1 MGSDFAYTNY
11 PEDWVRTTLG
21 EMIRQSKGSIQTGP
35 FGSQLHAADY
45 VEIGIPSVMPK
56 NISIEGIVEQ
66 DIARIT
72 QEDADR
78 LKKYLLEEGDII
90 YSRRGDVEKCALV
103 KQHETGWLCGTGCLR
118 VRLGNESHVTPEFL
132 HAYLSTPAIREWVSR
147 NAIGATMPNL
157 NTTILS
163 DIPVILPNS
172 SSIQLIGNI
181 WHEINQKIT
190 LNRQI
195 NQTLEQMAQTLFKS
209 WFVDFDPVIDNA
221 LDAGNEIPESLQNRA
236 ELRQKVRASQDFQ
249 PLPADILA
257 LFPAEFEDSELGWV
271 PKGWEISTAG
281 DEFVIKGGATPSTA
295 IPEFWD
301 GTIHWTSPKDLSSN
315 ETKILLDTSRKITN
329 AGLNKISSGLLPINT
344 VLMSSR
350 APVGYLAL
358 AKVPLAI
365 NQGYIA
371 IPSAKM
377 LSSEYTIHWLES
389 AMDEIKGMAG
399 GTTFAEISKSTFK
412 TINLIIPT
420 LNVVNE
426 FTDIVQSKYSLITNN
441 VQEISL
447 LTQLRDTLLPKLI
460 SGELRLD
467 EIPSP

>member
-195 NQTLEQMAQTLFKS
+195 NQTLEQMAQTMFKS

-221 LDAGNEIPESLQNRA
+221 LDAGNDIPDTLQERA
-236 ELRQKVRASQDFQ
+236 EQRRLLRAKADFKV
-249 PLPADILA
+249 
-257 LFPAEFEDSELGWV
+257 
-271 PKGWEISTAG
+271 
-281 DEFVIKGGATPSTA
+281 
-295 IPEFWD
+295 
-301 GTIHWTSPKDLSSN
+301 
-315 ETKILLDTSRKITN
+315 
-329 AGLNKISSGLLPINT
+329 
-344 VLMSSR
+344 
-350 APVGYLAL
+350 
-358 AKVPLAI
+358 
-365 NQGYIA
+365 
-371 IPSAKM
+371 SA
-377 LSSEYTIHWLES
+377 LES
-389 AMDEIKGMAG
+389 ASV
-399 GTTFAEISKSTFK
+399 FSEISSSHLKSIT
-412 TINLIIPT
+412 
-420 LNVVNE
+420 
-426 FTDIVQSKYSLITNN
+426 SSLDFHHDHSRTC
-441 VQEISL
+441 
-447 LTQLRDTLLPKLI
+447 
-460 SGELRLD
+460 
-467 EIPSP
+467 